1 MLVELRF
8 SCSQAFGS
16 AANSL
21 QVEARIN
28 TIQKCLFIIMISAFL
43 SVLNFRNNATC
54 TRVFCAGSA
63 GAGSGIDAL
72 IIIGI
77 DALIII
83 PKYCKNA
90 KFEFEDYLSCAV
102 LAGQW
107 PFWVRICGPFSVPR
121 KSGLRRIKMIL

>member
-1 MLVELRF
+1 
-8 SCSQAFGS
+8 
-16 AANSL
+16 
-21 QVEARIN
+21 
-28 TIQKCLFIIMISAFL
+28 MISAFL

-54 TRVFCAGSA
+54 TRVFCAGST

-72 IIIGI
+72 III
-77 DALIII
+77 
-83 PKYCKNA
+83 PKYRKNA
-90 KFEFEDYLSCAV
+90 KFEFEDYLSCVV